1 MVQDNGYHLNTGF
14 LSTPFLCQVLAEHG
28 FTETAYR
35 LLLQDTCPGWLYAV
49 EKGATTV
56 WETWDGI
63 REDGTVHDS
72 LNHYSYGAVSGWLIR
87 GVCGI
92 RLEGGELTISP
103 VPHPLLQYARASYD
117 SPAGRIESSW
127 RFDGEELTFEFR
139 IPANVTA
146 RVMLPGGVVKVLD
159 PGSHRLAATGR
170 PC

>member
-1 MVQDNGYHLNTGF
+1 MD
-14 LSTPFLCQVLAEHG
+14 
-28 FTETAYR
+28 
-35 LLLQDTCPGWLYAV
+35 
-49 EKGATTV
+49 
-56 WETWDGI
+56 
-63 REDGTVHDS
+63 DS

-117 SPAGRIESSW
+117 SPAGRIESGW